1 MGCDIHGVFQT
12 KIGDVWVDVPHGLR
26 LQRDYTLFGALAGVR
41 RPPQNVQPIAEGRGL
56 PKDFAID
63 NRGNH
68 PTDPE
73 CLDVYERWDWI
84 RFGRAQG
91 KPCAV
96 DMGDHSHSWAIG
108 EEMIAWWKA
117 APEDAKAHIG
127 YFFDEVQEL
136 LYQHDGVIRFV
147 FGFDS

>member
-96 DMGDHSHSWAIG
+96 DMGDHSHSWATG

-117 APEDAKAHIG
+117 NGANYPSTE
-127 YFFDEVQEL
+127 YFFAEVREL
-136 LYQHDGVIRFV
+136 MLTHRTLRFV